1 VIAQLLTTKLV
12 APDFS
17 PVAHFPSI
25 GHFLEVHPEPAK
37 ARRTSINRTPIEID
51 FFCVIVLLRW
61 TGATGDI
68 LSVSHAY
75 LSLLPMASVLDA
87 PSVAAGIA
95 FNYSTFAGGAA
106 REATGSL
113 FLHRQWLPSPAS
125 ACWVALF
132 YFNFPLY
139 QAFLLA

>member
-1 VIAQLLTTKLV
+1 LTIFHLWDTFLKYIQNLRGQEEPVSIERLSKLI
-12 APDFS
+12 FS
-17 PVAHFPSI
+17 VSLFSCA
-25 GHFLEVHPEPAK
+25 
-37 ARRTSINRTPIEID
+37 
-51 FFCVIVLLRW
+51 W

-75 LSLLPMASVLDA
+75 VSLFPMASVPDA

-95 FNYSTFAGGAA
+95 LNYSTFADGIA
-106 REATGSL
+106 REAT
-113 FLHRQWLPSPAS
+113 RQPVSSSPVAAV
-125 ACWVALF
+125 ACKRMLGGTF